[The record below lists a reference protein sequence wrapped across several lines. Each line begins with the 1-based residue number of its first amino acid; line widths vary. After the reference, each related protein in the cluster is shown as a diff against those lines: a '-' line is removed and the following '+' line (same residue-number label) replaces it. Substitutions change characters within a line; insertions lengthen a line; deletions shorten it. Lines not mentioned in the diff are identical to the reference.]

1 MPPDCGRRC
10 SRTGEIRG
18 FRRFPVRKWKRVETG
33 DGPRYRSSLAS
44 HEAALLKN
52 LAIAMIGLLDE
63 RESSSPADELE
74 EITGIKTGN
83 AEPPRDPTLRRLLPD
98 FFQQDGEDPSSADEG
113 ERLNAALRS
122 LHEPEIIDAKRVAA
136 QRLLDTIPKDGG
148 RFELTEEDA
157 NSWASAV
164 NDIRLTLGVM
174 LDVGPEGPERLPADH
189 PLAVHF
195 DVYQWLTVLQE
206 YLVLVLMGSR

>member
-1 MPPDCGRRC
+1 M
-10 SRTGEIRG
+10 
-18 FRRFPVRKWKRVETG
+18 RKWKRVETAN
-33 DGPRYRSSLAS
+33 GPRFRSGLAS

-52 LAIAMIGLLDE
+52 LVSAMIGLLDE
-63 RESSSPADELE
+63 RESSAPTDELE

-98 FFQQDGEDPSSADEG
+98 FHKPEGADEDPASSGDTPDS
-113 ERLNAALRS
+113 LNAALRS
-122 LHEPEIIDAKRVAA
+122 LHEPDIIDAKRVAA
-136 QRLLDTIPKDGG
+136 QKLLDTVPENGG
-148 RFELTEEDA
+148 RFELTEEQA
-157 NSWASAV
+157 NAWIAAV

-174 LDVGPEGPERLPADH
+174 LDIGPDGPERLPADH

-206 YLVLVLMGSR
+206 YLVLALMGKPAG

>member
-1 MPPDCGRRC
+1 M
-10 SRTGEIRG
+10 
-18 FRRFPVRKWKRVETG
+18 RKWKRVETAN
-33 DGPRYRSSLAS
+33 GPRFRSALAA

-52 LAIAMIGLLDE
+52 LAGAMIGLLDE
-63 RESSSPADELE
+63 RESSSPSDELE

-83 AEPPRDPTLRRLLPD
+83 ADPPKDPTLRRLLPD
-98 FFQQDGEDPSSADEG
+98 FVRPDDDGTLAPDVSES
-113 ERLNAALRS
+113 LNAALRS
-122 LHEPEIIDAKRVAA
+122 LHEPEIIDSKRVAA
-136 QRLLDTIPKDGG
+136 QRLLDTVPDNGG
-148 RFELTEEDA
+148 RFELTEDDA
-157 NSWASAV
+157 GAWVAAV

-174 LDVGPEGPERLPADH
+174 LEVGPEGPERLPPDH